1 VKEVPSELA
10 VITGASKGIGK
21 ATALALSHHDLELL
35 ITARNEYALKNIAKE
50 IRSNN
55 VPCSYYVAELGDINQ
70 IDKLVEQIK
79 SKKKNLSLLVHCAGV
94 AFVKPFH
101 ELTLAQWKQTLDI
114 NLTATFYLTQQCFPL
129 LGMGSKII
137 FINSV
142 GGKRTFS
149 NWSAYCASKYGL
161 RALADTMRQE
171 LQAKGIKVTSIY
183 PASVDTTLHD
193 KLPLS
198 WDRTK
203 MLPPEA
209 VANIV
214 VSCYLQSQDVL
225 IKEID
230 LENISGTF

>member
-1 VKEVPSELA
+1 MKEVPSELA

-21 ATALALSHHDLELL
+21 ATALALSRYDLELF
-35 ITARNEYALKNIAKE
+35 ITARNENALKNLATKIQ
-50 IRSNN
+50 SNN
-55 VPCSYYVAELGDINQ
+55 VPCSYHVAELGDTNQ
-70 IDKLVEQIK
+70 IDQLVEQIK
-79 SKKKNLSLLVHCAGV
+79 AKKKKLSLLVHCAGV

-101 ELTLAQWKQTLDI
+101 ELTLAQWKESLDI
-114 NLTATFYLTQQCFPL
+114 NLTATFYLTQKCFPL
-129 LGMGSKII
+129 LGTGSKII
-137 FINSV
+137 FVNSV

-171 LQAKGIKVTSIY
+171 LQSKGIKVTSIY
-183 PASVDTTLHD
+183 PASVDTPLHD
-193 KLPLS
+193 NLPHS

-203 MLPPEA
+203 MLSSDV
-209 VANIV
+209 VADMI
-214 VSCYLQSQDVL
+214 VSCYLQPQNVL